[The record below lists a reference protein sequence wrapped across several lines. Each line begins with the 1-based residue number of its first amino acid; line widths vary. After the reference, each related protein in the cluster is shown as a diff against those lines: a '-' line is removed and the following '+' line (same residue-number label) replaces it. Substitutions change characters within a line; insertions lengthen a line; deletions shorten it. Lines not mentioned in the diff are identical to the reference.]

1 VAKVIGIDLGTT
13 NSVVAVIEGGE
24 PVVLANAEG
33 GRLTP
38 SAVGF
43 TKGGE
48 RLVGQPAKRQAVINA
63 ENTVYSIKRFMGR
76 RFSEVEKE
84 RAMVPY
90 RVAEGRN
97 GMAVVKIG
105 EKEYT
110 PEEISAMVL
119 RKLKE
124 DAEAYLGEKVTK
136 AVVTVPAYF
145 NDAQRTATKNA
156 GEIAGLEVLRI
167 INEPTAASLAY
178 GFGRGEGSKEQTILV
193 WDLGGGTFDVSLLE
207 VGENVCEV
215 KATNGDTHLG
225 GDDWDERIV
234 NHVADEF
241 QREQGIDLRKDRQ
254 ALQRLREAA
263 EKAKVELSTMVQ
275 TSINLPFITADQT
288 GPKHLDANLTRAK
301 FEELTQDLLE
311 RMIGPFEQALSDAK
325 LKAQALDAVVLVG
338 GATRMPMVQN
348 LIRKLTDGK
357 EPHKGVNPDEV
368 VAMGAA
374 IQAGIIVREVD
385 DVLLLDVT
393 PLSLGIETLGSVLTR
408 LIERNTTIPTQKTEI
423 FTTAADGQ
431 TEVEVHVLQGERP
444 MAADNRSLGR
454 FRLAGIPPA
463 PRGVPK
469 IEVAFNIDV
478 NGILNVSAKDLA
490 TGNKQEITISG
501 SGQLERQS
509 VDRMVKEAGEHAEED
524 RRRREEAD
532 TRNQA
537 EQLMYTA
544 ERSLKDLGD
553 KVPAGEKEAAQHAIE
568 DVRKA
573 LESKDMNRIR
583 SAADDLQ
590 KVFARVSEAAYQQ
603 AAGQQAGATSEGG
616 SKAPESSGE
625 GEDEGVIDAEYRESE

>member
-1 VAKVIGIDLGTT
+1 VIGIDLGTT

-24 PVVLANAEG
+24 PVVIANKEG

-76 RFSEVEKE
+76 RCAEVERE
-84 RAMVPY
+84 RAMVPF
-90 RVAEGRN
+90 RIVAGPN
-97 GMAVVKIG
+97 DMAVVQIG
-105 EKEYT
+105 DRQYT
-110 PEEISAMVL
+110 PEEISAMIL
-119 RKLKE
+119 RKLRE
-124 DAEAYLGEKVTK
+124 DAEAYLGEKVSR
-136 AVVTVPAYF
+136 AVITVPAYF

-167 INEPTAASLAY
+167 VNEPTAAALAY
-178 GFGRGEGSKEQTILV
+178 GFARGEAAKEQRILV

-207 VGENVCEV
+207 VGEAVCEV

-234 NHVADEF
+234 NHIADQF

-254 ALQRLREAA
+254 ALQRLREGA
-263 EKAKVELSTMVQ
+263 EKAKVELSSMVQ
-275 TSINLPFITADQT
+275 TSINLPFVTADQT
-288 GPKHLDANLTRAK
+288 GPKHLDMNLTRAK
-301 FEELTQDLLE
+301 FEELTKDLLE
-311 RMIGPFEQALSDAK
+311 RMIGPFEQALGDAK
-325 LKAQALDAVVLVG
+325 VKAQQLDAVILVG
-338 GATRMPMVQN
+338 GATRMPMVQD
-348 LIRKLTDGK
+348 LIRRLTQK

-393 PLSLGIETLGSVLTR
+393 PLSLGIETLGGVLTK

-423 FTTAADGQ
+423 FTTAADSQ
-431 TEVEVHVLQGERP
+431 TQVEVHVLQGERP
-444 MAADNRSLGR
+444 MAHDNRSLGR
-454 FRLAGIPPA
+454 FHLTGLPPA
-463 PRGVPK
+463 PRGIPK
-469 IEVAFNIDV
+469 VEVSFNIDA
-478 NGILNVSAKDLA
+478 NGILNVAARDMA

-501 SGQLERQS
+501 SSQLDRGE
-509 VDRMVKEAGEHAEED
+509 VERMVRQAEQHADED
-524 RRRREEAD
+524 RRAREAAD
-532 TRNQA
+532 TTNQA

-553 KVPAGEKEAAQHAIE
+553 KVPPDKREAAQQAIN
-568 DVRKA
+568 DVRQS
-573 LESKDMNRIR
+573 LEGKDIERIR
-583 SAADDLQ
+583 GAADRLQ
-590 KVFARVSEAAYQQ
+590 QVFAELSQAAYQQ
-603 AAGQQAGATSEGG
+603 AAGAAAGAPGAQEGG
-616 SKAPESSGE
+616 RPGGEAGE
-625 GEDEGVIDAEYRESE
+625 GGDEGVIDAEFSESD

>member
-1 VAKVIGIDLGTT
+1 LGTT

-24 PVVLANAEG
+24 PVVIANKEG

-38 SAVGF
+38 SVVGF

-76 RFSEVEKE
+76 RYSEVERE
-84 RAMVPY
+84 RSMVPFHV
-90 RVAEGRN
+90 VAGPN
-97 GMAVVKIG
+97 DMAVVRVGDKQ
-105 EKEYT
+105 YT
-110 PEEISAMVL
+110 PEEISAMTL
-119 RKLKE
+119 RKLRE
-124 DAEAYLGEKVTK
+124 DAEAYLGEKVIR

-167 INEPTAASLAY
+167 VNEPTAAALAY
-178 GFGRGEGSKEQTILV
+178 GFARGEAAKEQRILV

-207 VGENVCEV
+207 VGEAVCEV

-234 NHVADEF
+234 NHIADQF
-241 QREQGIDLRKDRQ
+241 QRDQGIDLRKDRQ

-263 EKAKVELSTMVQ
+263 EKAKVELSSMVQ
-275 TSINLPFITADQT
+275 TSINLPFVTADQT
-288 GPKHLDANLTRAK
+288 GPKHLDMNLTRAK
-301 FEELTQDLLE
+301 FEELTKDLLE
-311 RMIGPFEQALSDAK
+311 RMIGPFEQALADAK
-325 LKAQALDAVVLVG
+325 VKAQDLDAVILVG
-338 GATRMPMVQN
+338 GATRMPMVQD
-348 LIRKLTDGK
+348 LIRKMTQK

-393 PLSLGIETLGSVLTR
+393 PLSLGIETLGGVMTK
-408 LIERNTTIPTQKTEI
+408 LIDRNTTIPTQKTEI
-423 FTTAADGQ
+423 FTTAADSQ
-431 TEVEVHVLQGERP
+431 TQVEVHVVQGERP
-444 MAADNRSLGR
+444 MAQDNRSLGR
-454 FRLAGIPPA
+454 FHLTGLPPA
-463 PRGVPK
+463 PRGIPK
-469 IEVAFNIDV
+469 IEVSFNIDA
-478 NGILNVSAKDLA
+478 NGILNVAARDMA

-501 SGQLERQS
+501 SSQLDRNE
-509 VDRMVKEAGEHAEED
+509 VERMVKQAQQHAEED
-524 RRRREEAD
+524 RQVRDIAD

-553 KVPAGEKEAAQHAIE
+553 KVPAAKRDAAQSAIGE
-568 DVRKA
+568 VRKA
-573 LESKDMNRIR
+573 LEGKDIDLIR
-583 SAADDLQ
+583 SAADRLQ
-590 KVFARVSEAAYQQ
+590 QTLAEVSQAAYEQ
-603 AAGQQAGATSEGG
+603 AASTAAGASTATEGPPPGGAPGEGG
-616 SKAPESSGE
+616 
-625 GEDEGVIDAEYRESE
+625 DEGVIDAEFRESD